1 MDQGLD
7 FNLLTIGRVKE
18 KPDVPISEPGRF
30 VDDSSL
36 ETSGFMRMLRT

>member
-18 KPDVPISEPGRF
+18 KPDIPISE
-30 VDDSSL
+30 
-36 ETSGFMRMLRT
+36 SGGS

>member
-18 KPDVPISEPGRF
+18 KPDISISE
-30 VDDSSL
+30 
-36 ETSGFMRMLRT
+36 SGGS